1 MHSPDF
7 EAIWAELKLTLEWHH
22 DFSLFFVFVA
32 DTKASLALKQ
42 RLDDYMRSHSK
53 ALRRINPH
61 KVEDLPKNV
70 INRIFHEN
78 TNSSSAIWLD
88 LTEQDNDGIWDEFR
102 AKTLATLNK
111 RRSQLEKTIKS
122 PLFIEL
128 PFACAA
134 HLVTWAPD
142 LWSVRQ
148 QTIELPAQ
156 FLLNNTQ
163 SVFDDNAYEQDSI
176 LSCAQLEDA
185 LSQARDL
192 VEQRKQGRSAQEK
205 RQYSIALG
213 RLGDLLCEVNQ
224 YAEAK
229 TAYAQSLAIFQ
240 QLLTSLGD
248 SPQVLRDLS
257 VSFNKLGYIEQR
269 LGDLHA
275 AKASYSQ
282 SLAIRQQLHT
292 SFGDSP
298 PVLRGLSVSLSNLGE
313 IEQQLGDLHA
323 AKAAYTQSLA
333 IDQQLHT
340 SLGDSPHVLRDLSV
354 SFNKLGDIEQQLG
367 DLHAAKAAYAQSL
380 AIFQQLHSTLGD
392 SPPVL
397 RDLII
402 SLRDVANIER
412 LLGRD
417 TAATQTET
425 ELSLIQ
431 CLLAKVSD
439 STEA

>member
-1 MHSPDF
+1 MGILMHSPDF

-61 KVEDLPKNV
+61 KVEELPKNV

-134 HLVTWAPD
+134 HIVTWAPD

-163 SVFDDNAYEQDSI
+163 PVFDDNVYEQSSI
-176 LSCAQLEDA
+176 LSCAQLEGA

-192 VEQRKQGRSAQEK
+192 VEQRKQGRSAKEK

-229 TAYAQSLAIFQ
+229 TAYAQSLAI
-240 QLLTSLGD
+240 
-248 SPQVLRDLS
+248 
-257 VSFNKLGYIEQR
+257 
-269 LGDLHA
+269 
-275 AKASYSQ
+275 
-282 SLAIRQQLHT
+282 
-292 SFGDSP
+292 
-298 PVLRGLSVSLSNLGE
+298 
-313 IEQQLGDLHA
+313 
-323 AKAAYTQSLA
+323 
-333 IDQQLHT
+333 DQQLHT
-340 SLGDSPHVLRDLSV
+340 SLGDSPQVLRDLSV

-367 DLHAAKAAYAQSL
+367 DLHAAKAAYTQSL
-380 AIFQQLHSTLGD
+380 AIRQQLHSSLGD

-397 RDLII
+397 RDLSVSFNKLGEIEQQLGDLHAAKAAYAQSLAI
-402 SLRDVANIER
+402 CQQLHTSLGDSPQVLRDLSVSFSKLGEIEQQ
-412 LLGRD
+412 LGD
-417 TAATQTET
+417 LHAAKAAYAQ
-425 ELSLIQ
+425 SLAICQ
-431 CLLAKVSD
+431 
-439 STEA
+439 